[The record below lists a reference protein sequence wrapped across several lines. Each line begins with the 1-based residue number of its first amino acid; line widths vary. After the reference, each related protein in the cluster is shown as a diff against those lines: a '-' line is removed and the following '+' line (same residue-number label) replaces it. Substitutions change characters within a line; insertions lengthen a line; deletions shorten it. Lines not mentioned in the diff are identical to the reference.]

1 MERWAKGSTRSA
13 VSEQAPECAAG
24 TCEDLLEELPILLIG
39 LAGDLRVTRWN
50 RQAGELLGRPA
61 AEALG
66 RPLGGLALGID
77 VGRLRRGIEQCTARG
92 GCLRLEELAY
102 RRPDGRE
109 GLLGLTIHRLCGN
122 DPVGTV
128 FVVVGADITERKLL
142 ERQLAQAQKLRS
154 IGQLASG
161 IAHEINTPTQYVG
174 DNVRFLQEAFD
185 RFLELIDS
193 QNAVIAELG
202 ADSGPAAFRRLAES
216 CARADLDY
224 LREEVPAAVRQT
236 LEGVERIARI
246 VRAMKDF
253 AHPGRREK
261 APADLNRIIDTT
273 ITVARNEW
281 KYVADVETVLDPA
294 LPPVVCDAAEIG
306 QVVLN
311 LLINAAHAIEDRLRR
326 DPAAA
331 KGRIRIETR
340 SAGDRAVI
348 RVEDSGCGIPAE
360 VRSRVYDPFF
370 TTKEVG
376 RGTGQGL
383 ALCHAAVVERH
394 GGKID
399 FHSEVGRG
407 TAFTIELP
415 FGRPE
420 EDP

>member
-1 MERWAKGSTRSA
+1 MERWAKSSARSA
-13 VSEQAPECAAG
+13 VREDAPACAAG
-24 TCEDLLEELPILLIG
+24 ACEDLLEELPILVIG
-39 LAGDLRVTRWN
+39 LADDLRVTRWN
-50 RQAGELLGRPA
+50 RQAGELLGKPA

-77 VGRLRRGIEQCTARG
+77 VGRLRRGLEQCPSRG
-92 GCLRLEELAY
+92 GCLRLEELAC

-109 GLLGLTIHRLCGN
+109 GLLGLTIHRLRGK
-122 DPVGTV
+122 DPAGTV

-174 DNVRFLQEAFD
+174 DNVRFLQESFD
-185 RFLELIDS
+185 RLLELLGVQDE
-193 QNAVIAELG
+193 VIAELC
-202 ADSGPAAFRRLAES
+202 AACGTAAPRRLAES
-216 CARADLDY
+216 RARADVGY

-261 APADLNRIIDTT
+261 APADVNRIVDTT

-281 KYVADVETVLDPA
+281 KYVADVETALDPA

-306 QVVLN
+306 QVILN
-311 LLINAAHAIEDRLRR
+311 LLINAAHAIEDRRRR
-326 DPAAA
+326 DPAAG

-340 SAGDRAVI
+340 AAGDRAVI
-348 RVEDSGCGIPAE
+348 RVEDSGCGIPPE
-360 VRSRVYDPFF
+360 VRSRVFDPFF

-394 GGKID
+394 GGRID

-407 TAFTIELP
+407 TTFTIELP

-420 EDP
+420 EEP